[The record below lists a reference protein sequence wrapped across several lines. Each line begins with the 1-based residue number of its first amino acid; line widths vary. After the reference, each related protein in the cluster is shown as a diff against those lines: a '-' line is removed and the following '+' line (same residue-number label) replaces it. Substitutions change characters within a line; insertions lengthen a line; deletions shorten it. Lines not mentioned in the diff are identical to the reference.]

1 MRILVLESVII
12 VFILAADEE
21 DLSLTSTDGEMRKLR
36 EIMLKDNSLNEI
48 TWNLFSSIC
57 LIQEQNHWLILM
69 ILFKAIIKSNNME
82 NTAFASWL

>member
-1 MRILVLESVII
+1 MRILVLESVVI